1 MCSPNFV
8 HFRSTSWLIILLMR
22 VGKVLEEF
30 LLSISI
36 AISMCIVMHVIIH
49 DTYLVDWTMESG
61 SQQFRET
68 ETKNG
73 SSLHEFT
80 GSVS

>member
-8 HFRSTSWLIILLMR
+8 HFRSTSGLIILLLR
-22 VGKVLEEF
+22 GGKVLEEF

-49 DTYLVDWTMESG
+49 DTYLVD
-61 SQQFRET
+61 
-68 ETKNG
+68 
-73 SSLHEFT
+73 
-80 GSVS
+80 

>member
-8 HFRSTSWLIILLMR
+8 HFRSTSGLIILLLR

-30 LLSISI
+30 LLSIFI

-49 DTYLVDWTMESG
+49 DTYLVD
-61 SQQFRET
+61 
-68 ETKNG
+68 
-73 SSLHEFT
+73 
-80 GSVS
+80 